1 MSIHSE
7 KTVQKARKL
16 RERHL
21 SYKEI
26 GKKLGIPSS
35 TVRRWCFGIK
45 AGKGISLLE
54 IQRNKRIRREIIG
67 EERNFL
73 ENFDIKK
80 IDKHQ
85 AKLLACILYWCE
97 GSKYPGETRMCFTS
111 SDEGMMKVFIFLLRR
126 GFKIDEEKFRV
137 HLQIHK
143 TQDFENLRKYWSE
156 LLGIAKTQ
164 FIKPTV
170 TMPTGNRHRRGYKGT
185 CTLRYNDYRILL
197 KLTAFYGKLSLMVDY
212 KLGGVA

>member
-1 MSIHSE
+1 MGIHSE
-7 KTVQKARKL
+7 KTVQKAREL
-16 RERHL
+16 REKHL

-35 TVRRWCFGIK
+35 TIRRWCFGIK
-45 AGKGISLLE
+45 AGKGISLSE
-54 IQRNKRIRREIIG
+54 IRRNKRIRWEIID
-67 EERNFL
+67 EERKFL
-73 ENFDIKK
+73 KNFDIKK

-85 AKLLACILYWCE
+85 AELLASILYWCE
-97 GSKYPGETRMCFTS
+97 GSKYPGETRTCFTS
-111 SDEGMMKVFIFLLRR
+111 SDERMIKVFIFLLRK

-143 TQDFENLRKYWSE
+143 TQDLENLREYWSG
-156 LLGIAKTQ
+156 LLGIAESQ

-170 TMPTGNRHRRGYKGT
+170 TAPTGNRHRRGYRGA

-197 KLTAFYGKLSLMVDY
+197 KLTTLYGKLSLMI
-212 KLGGVA
+212 G